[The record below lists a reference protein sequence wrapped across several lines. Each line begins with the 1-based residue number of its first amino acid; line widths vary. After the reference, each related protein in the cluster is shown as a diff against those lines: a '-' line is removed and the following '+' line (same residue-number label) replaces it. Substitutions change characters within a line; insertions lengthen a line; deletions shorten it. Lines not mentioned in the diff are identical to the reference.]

1 MNRSAVKNNPKNLSH
16 PVDIDL
22 ELWRDFQ
29 DGLSALIEVPLTLYD
44 ESAEVIVESGR
55 VNSVCKRVKL
65 DLKGRSLCNDFYA
78 EVVAEA
84 VSTRQSHIYKCHT
97 NQYLFTVPVLLSC
110 GAVLVIVGGRVYL
123 EGMDGLSSVDG
134 TVKKELF
141 EGVAAFGFSLDTIE
155 RMKKGLKSIP
165 KNGILSLPGIV
176 ENMAVPFLKGLG
188 KFQEAA
194 VNRRAEA
201 ATPVAP
207 VSDLSSDVSG
217 DSGVSDASSEA
228 QRQESKTR
236 TGFRALEEVY
246 KSIAPVLD
254 RELLYKTILDKTTEL
269 IGAERGSLMMLD
281 KKKEYLSIKAAKGI
295 DSDLH
300 KGIKVKIGTGISGA
314 IAAKGVPVMVA
325 DIEEEVPRHRRVSKY
340 KTGSFLSIPLKL
352 DDRVIG
358 VLNVSDKI
366 TGAAFSED
374 DLSLLLS
381 LANYATIALERGTY
395 YTMSEE
401 FKLISMTDPLTGLFN
416 RRYFRE
422 RLFEEVERVKRHSGC
437 FATFVI
443 DIDNFKAFN
452 DTYGHVAGDEMLKS
466 VSRAIRGAVRGM
478 DIVARY
484 GGEEFNVLLPHT
496 TKQESWV
503 IAERIRESVE
513 ALNPEST
520 AINELPTISVGIA
533 EFPVDAKS
541 IDELINNADRAMY
554 TAKRMG
560 KNRVV
565 FYER

>member
-1 MNRSAVKNNPKNLSH
+1 MNRGVVKNNPKNLSH
-16 PVDIDL
+16 PVNIDL

-29 DGLSALIEVPLTLYD
+29 DGLSALIEVPLALYG
-44 ESAEVIVESGR
+44 ESGTVIVESGR

-65 DLKGRSLCNDFYA
+65 DLKGHVKCNDLYA

-84 VSTRQSHIYKCHT
+84 VATRQSHIYKCHT
-97 NQYLFTVPVLLSC
+97 NQYIFTVPVLLAC
-110 GAVLVIVGGRVYL
+110 GTVLVIVGGKVYL
-123 EGMDGLSSVDG
+123 EGLDGLSSLDG
-134 TVKKELF
+134 TVRKELF
-141 EGVAAFGFSLDTIE
+141 EGVAVFGFSLDAIE
-155 RMKKGLKSIP
+155 RMSKGLKSIP

-188 KFQEAA
+188 KFNTAA
-194 VNRRAEA
+194 VNARAQA
-201 ATPVAP
+201 VSPVAP
-207 VSDLSSDVSG
+207 VSPAPAVSPLSE
-217 DSGVSDASSEA
+217 EA
-228 QRQESKTR
+228 QKSESAVR

-254 RELLYKTILDKTTEL
+254 RDLLYKTILDKTTEL

-300 KGIKVKIGTGISGA
+300 KGIKVKVGTGISGS
-314 IAAKGVPVMVA
+314 IAASGVPVMVA

-340 KTGSFLSIPLKL
+340 KTGSFLAIPLKM

-366 TGAAFSED
+366 TGGAFSED
-374 DLSLLLS
+374 DLLLLLS

-395 YTMSEE
+395 YSMSEE

-443 DIDNFKAFN
+443 DIDNFKGFN

-496 TKQESWV
+496 TKQESWI
-503 IAERIRESVE
+503 IAERIRQSVE
-513 ALNPEST
+513 ALHPTSS
-520 AINELPTISVGIA
+520 AVNELPTISVGIA
-533 EFPVDAKS
+533 EFPIDAKS

-554 TAKRMG
+554 AAKKMG